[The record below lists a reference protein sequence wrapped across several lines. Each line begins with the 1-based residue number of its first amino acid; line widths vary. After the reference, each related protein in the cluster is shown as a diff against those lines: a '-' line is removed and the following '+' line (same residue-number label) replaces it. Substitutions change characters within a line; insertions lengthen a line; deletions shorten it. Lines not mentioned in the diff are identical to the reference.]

1 MKSKTQPTQL
11 HEIRLKPM
19 GYTLLVS
26 SNSSAIIDTAQTAF
40 GRFGEPAVDAPV
52 DFTFRMFAHD
62 QSTSKSPGTPRFR
75 RDGNLL
81 HQSAGYDNTLAA
93 DLSAGAAFGYLSQAI
108 VQNGPFLRRHF
119 LELALFQML
128 ETRGWMGTHAA
139 AVVKNGQTALLR
151 APAGGGK
158 STLAFGAVRRDWQLL
173 AEDVIWISPGGDMW
187 WGTPWWLH
195 LLPDAR
201 HLFPELAAYEPVLQT
216 SGEMKLE
223 IDVEQIRPGST
234 VFSARPGPLVF
245 VDRMPGT
252 DGQLEQIDET
262 TARKLWPAA
271 QTGLEAKLSHHSAH
285 INRLLQRPVFRLTA
299 GDDIQANL
307 NLLESLF

>member
-1 MKSKTQPTQL
+1 MKSKTHHPQL

-26 SNSSAIIDTAQTAF
+26 SNSSAIIDTARTAF
-40 GRFGEPAVDAPV
+40 GRFGEPVADAPV
-52 DFTFRMFAHD
+52 DFTFRMFAHN
-62 QSTSKSPGTPRFR
+62 QSTGKSPGTPRFR

-93 DLSAGAAFGYLSQAI
+93 DLAAGAAFGYLSQAV
-108 VQNGPFLRRHF
+108 VQNVSFLRRHF

-128 ETRGWMGTHAA
+128 ETRGWMGVHAA
-139 AVVKNGQTALLR
+139 APAKNGQAILLR

-158 STLAFGAVRRDWQLL
+158 STLTFAGLRSGFQLL
-173 AEDVIWISPGGDMW
+173 SEEVTWIAPGGDVW
-187 WGTPWWLH
+187 WGIPWWLH

-201 HLFPELAAYEPVLQT
+201 HLFPELAGFEPVLQAN
-216 SGEMKLE
+216 GEMKLE
-223 IDVEQIRPGST
+223 VDVEQIRPGST
-234 VFSARPGPLVF
+234 IFTAQPGPLVF
-245 VDRMPGT
+245 LERTPDGT
-252 DGQLEQIDET
+252 SQLEQIDEAA
-262 TARKLWPAA
+262 ARKLWPAA
-271 QTGLEAKLSHHSAH
+271 QTGLESQLAHHSAH